1 MTNFGS
7 VRKEIARLRS
17 QLAELQ
23 VAGNDE
29 VAIKEAIRS
38 MNELLYREEMLWLQ
52 HSRVTWLKEGDR
64 NTKFFH
70 QRAAWRARKNKIRKL
85 KKR

>member
-23 VAGNDE
+23 EAGNDE

-70 QRAAWRARKNKIRKL
+70 QRAAWRARKNTIRKL